1 MTKHKALVAVELEAL
16 AKKFDR
22 FGWERDH
29 GKAAQDRLI
38 MDWIEALCDFPL
50 DEIQAACRE
59 AVRDNPDKMPNEG
72 HILKRIIAKRAEI
85 RRAAP
90 KPEAPRNYPSM
101 DPEAQAE
108 RKRKAEEI
116 LAGFK
121 GARE

>member
-1 MTKHKALVAVELEAL
+1 MAVELEVL

-22 FGWERDH
+22 FGWERDR
-29 GKAAQDRLI
+29 GKAAQDRL
-38 MDWIEALCDFPL
+38 MVDWIEALCDFPI
-50 DEIQAACRE
+50 DEIQAACRD

-72 HILKRIIAKRAEI
+72 HILKRIIAKRSEI

-116 LAGFK
+116 LSGFK
-121 GARE
+121 GSRE